1 MIYTYGITQQ
11 GLYHKKNN
19 TVCQDAHKIIK
30 CNDSYVIA
38 AVADGLGSEK
48 YSDVASQMA
57 VNIATDYCSKNIQVE
72 HPDAVLKVIKD
83 SFALAQSQIETHATE
98 KEHDLDQYD
107 TTLSLVIFD
116 GENVYYGHSGD
127 SGIIALTNDGLYKK
141 VTEQQRDED
150 GRVYP
155 LYFGEEKWVFG
166 KLPDKGVSVMLATDG
181 MLDIFFPI
189 YIRNEPVDIYVALAQ
204 YFMNPESLS
213 IDSLG
218 EEYVEQKIS
227 EFMDSISESKVSD
240 DKTVVVLVN
249 PDAQMTKQN
258 YDYYEEP
265 DWDSLIKKYEEE
277 WKKAAYPHMYKDESS
292 VEENNEDE

>member
-57 VNIATDYCSKNIQVE
+57 VNIATDYCSKNIKVE
-72 HPDAVLKVIKD
+72 HADAVLNVIKD
-83 SFALAQSQIETHATE
+83 SFAIAQSQIEKYATE
-98 KEHDLDQYD
+98 KEHELDQYD

-116 GENVYYGHSGD
+116 GENVYYGQSGD

-166 KLPDKGVSVMLATDG
+166 KFPDKVVSVMLATDG

-227 EFMDSISESKVSD
+227 EFMDSISESKVND
-240 DKTVVVLVN
+240 DKTIVVLVN
-249 PDAQMTKQN
+249 PDAQMTKQK
-258 YDYYEEP
+258 DEYYEEP
-265 DWDSLIKKYEEE
+265 DWDSLINKYEEE

>member
-72 HPDAVLKVIKD
+72 HPDAALKVIKD
-83 SFALAQSQIETHATE
+83 SFALAQSQIEMYATE

-166 KLPDKGVSVMLATDG
+166 KFPDKVVSVMLATDG

-218 EEYVEQKIS
+218 EEYVERKIS

-249 PDAQMTKQN
+249 PDAHMTRQKD
-258 YDYYEEP
+258 DYYGEP

>member
-11 GLYHKKNN
+11 GLYHKKSN
-19 TVCQDAHKIIK
+19 TVCQDAHKIVK
-30 CNDSYVIA
+30 CDNSYVVA

-48 YSDVASQMA
+48 YSDVAAQMA
-57 VNIATDYCSKNIQVE
+57 VSITTDYCSKNIQAE
-72 HPDAVLKVIKD
+72 NSEEILRIIKD
-83 SFALAQSQIETHATE
+83 SFTLALTQIEAFATE

-107 TTLSLVIFD
+107 TTLSLVVFD

-141 VTEQQRDED
+141 VTEQQRDDD

-166 KLPDKGVSVMLATDG
+166 KFTDKAVSVMLATDG
-181 MLDIFFPI
+181 MLEIFFPI
-189 YIRNEPVDIYVALAQ
+189 YIRNVPVDIYVALAQ
-204 YFMNPESLS
+204 YFMSSEFLS

-218 EEYVEQKIS
+218 EEYVKQKIT
-227 EFMDSISESKVSD
+227 EFMDSIAESKVSD

-258 YDYYEEP
+258 DDYYEEP
-265 DWDSLIKKYEEE
+265 DWDTLIQKYEEE
-277 WKKAAYPHMYKDESS
+277 WMKAAYPHMYKDESPT
-292 VEENNEDE
+292 EENNEDE